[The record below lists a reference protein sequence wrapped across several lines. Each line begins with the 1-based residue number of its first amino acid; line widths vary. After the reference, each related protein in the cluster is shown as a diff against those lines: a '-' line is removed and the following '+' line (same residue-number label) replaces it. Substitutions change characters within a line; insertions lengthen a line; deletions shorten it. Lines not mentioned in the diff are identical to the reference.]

1 MSYQAFLQ
9 ARERLALGVRA
20 GSPPQD
26 AGTVAANP
34 LLTLAQLEAVRQ
46 LQDGMQA
53 LATLQASLNGL
64 MALHRLPL
72 TGLCLPQLG
81 LLQHQLQGLLFE
93 HQRAVAKLALDTAPA
108 AAGGAVLPLHRAA

>member
-1 MSYQAFLQ
+1 MSYQAFRQ
-9 ARERLALGVRA
+9 ARDRLAQDHRA
-20 GSPPQD
+20 RHPKQD

-34 LLTLAQLEAVRQ
+34 LLTLPQLEAVRQ

-53 LATLQASLNGL
+53 LAALQASLNGL
-64 MALHRLPL
+64 IALHRLPL

-93 HQRAVAKLALDTAPA
+93 HQRAVAKLALDAAPD
-108 AAGGAVLPLHRAA
+108 AGGAVLPFHRAA